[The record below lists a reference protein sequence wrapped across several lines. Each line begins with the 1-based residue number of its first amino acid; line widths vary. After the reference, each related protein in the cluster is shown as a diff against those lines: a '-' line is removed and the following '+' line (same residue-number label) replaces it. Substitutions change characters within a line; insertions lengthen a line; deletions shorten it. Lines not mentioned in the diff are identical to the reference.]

1 MGLQLFHFVYD
12 TLMQKANDN
21 APDNSLFLPVA
32 LSGMTDG
39 SGNKYLPLKGNQWNL
54 DNIGGAQDISADM
67 ATSWFQALFPLIG
80 QLSLQTNPTPPVTQ
94 QMVDDAKA
102 AVTYIMSQHLN
113 VIPYPGVGPDLDV
126 SSIEIQG
133 LANIQVSG
141 EPPAVTTSNAGYTAE
156 ITLNLNAYAST
167 GQDWNQ
173 PLALAGPEKGTDSTT
188 SPPTAFDGLG
198 FTLKQCLCFVD
209 KQMNI
214 VAPPPTLG
222 LTLSSDHANGFECL
236 ATGIALLTLSNA
248 KVVSGT
254 TVAVDGTGNSAALQI
269 DLNTVQLVAVQ
280 GTTPTFT
287 LQNLQYQSI
296 SPVPFPAYI
305 NTSVFY
311 APWSQ
316 FFKQVLSTGDAA
328 QLLSTQVNNALMD
341 SGNRTQV
348 GKLLNQQLKNAFD
361 DIFGSTQVA
370 GSTVDTDANA
380 VDKYLF
386 DRARGALNDPSSYVY
401 LPTLVLGS
409 TSPVL
414 EPYTAVNLSI
424 PGPFKTPIMEQNI
437 VLSDIVLQS
446 LAVQGLS
453 NVVAPPNNI
462 VFGGDPTNPQAS
474 ATLLLGTMNPGPTVT
489 IKGTPR
495 TVPSPPAT
503 ASTPFTLNVQ
513 VNQNAP
519 IPLSGTL
526 NLSLQNNS
534 NTLGI
539 QTALNASGDT
549 PDDLKLTYSKIVLVA
564 GDQDVVLTVTLPD
577 DESAYA
583 MFINAFL
590 SQSQLIEQVVSA
602 LNDAIA
608 DNLQQISDAATQ
620 FARSAFKNLGQ

>member
-21 APDNSLFLPVA
+21 VPGNSLFLPVA
-32 LSGMTDG
+32 LSGMKD
-39 SGNKYLPLKGNQWNL
+39 SNGNDYLPLKESQWSL
-54 DNIGGAQDISADM
+54 GNIGGAQDISADM
-67 ATSWFQALFPLIG
+67 ATSWFNGVFEQVG
-80 QLSLQTNPTPPVTQ
+80 SLSQMTPKPPITQ
-94 QMVDDAKA
+94 QMIDDATA
-102 AVTYIMSQHLN
+102 AAEYVMSQSLL
-113 VIPYPGVGPDLDV
+113 VGPYPDCGPDLNV
-126 SSIEIQG
+126 TSIQIDG

-141 EPPAVTTSNAGYTAE
+141 QPPTVGANDQGYDAQ
-156 ITLNLNAYAST
+156 ITLNLNAYPST
-167 GQDWNQ
+167 GQGWN
-173 PLALAGPEKGTDSTT
+173 LSLGLGGPEQGEDSNTGA
-188 SPPTAFDGLG
+188 PFKGLG
-198 FTLKQCLCFVD
+198 FTLTQCLCFMD
-209 KQMNI
+209 QSGNI
-214 VAPPPTLG
+214 VPPPPTLG
-222 LTLSSDHANGFECL
+222 LTLSSQHANGFDCL
-236 ATGIALLTLSNA
+236 ATGIALLKLSNA
-248 KVVSGT
+248 NVVAGT
-254 TVAVDGTGNSAALQI
+254 TVGVVGTGNSDALQI
-269 DLNTVQLVAVQ
+269 DLNSVNMVGTQ
-280 GTTPTFT
+280 GTTPTFV

-296 SPVPFPAYI
+296 SPVPFPEYI
-305 NTSVFY
+305 DTSGLYGV
-311 APWSQ
+311 WTE
-316 FFKQVLSTGDAA
+316 FFQNMLSTSDAA
-328 QLLSTQVNNALMD
+328 QLLCGQINSALAD
-341 SGNRTQV
+341 SGNLLKVQ
-348 GKLLNQQLKNAFD
+348 KLLNQQIENAFD

-424 PGPFKTPIMEQNI
+424 PGPFKTSIMGQNI
-437 VLSDIVLQS
+437 ALSDIVLQS

-474 ATLLLGTMNPGPTVT
+474 ATLLLGTMNPGPTVKV
-489 IKGTPR
+489 KGGPR

-539 QTALNASGDT
+539 QTALTASGDT
-549 PDDLKLTYSKIVLVA
+549 PDDLELTYSQIRLVA
-564 GDQDVVLTVTLPD
+564 GDQDVLLTISLPD

-620 FARSAFKNLGQ
+620 FARSALKNLGQ

>member
-1 MGLQLFHFVYD
+1 MP
-12 TLMQKANDN
+12 TL
-21 APDNSLFLPVA
+21 PRGRTGTSRWRWRA
-32 LSGMTDG
+32 LKRERT
-39 SGNKYLPLKGNQWNL
+39 
-54 DNIGGAQDISADM
+54 AR
-67 ATSWFQALFPLIG
+67 
-80 QLSLQTNPTPPVTQ
+80 PT
-94 QMVDDAKA
+94 
-102 AVTYIMSQHLN
+102 
-113 VIPYPGVGPDLDV
+113 
-126 SSIEIQG
+126 
-133 LANIQVSG
+133 
-141 EPPAVTTSNAGYTAE
+141 
-156 ITLNLNAYAST
+156 
-167 GQDWNQ
+167 
-173 PLALAGPEKGTDSTT
+173 
-188 SPPTAFDGLG
+188 PTAFDGLG

-222 LTLSSDHANGFECL
+222 LTLSSDHANGFDCL

-254 TVAVDGTGNSAALQI
+254 TVTVDGTGSSAALQI
-269 DLNTVQLVAVQ
+269 GLNTVQLVAVQ
-280 GTTPTFT
+280 GSTPTFT

-305 NTSVFY
+305 NTSIFY

-341 SGNRTQV
+341 PGNRGQV
-348 GKLLNQQLKNAFD
+348 EQLLNQQLKSAFD

-409 TSPVL
+409 TSPVM

-424 PGPFKTPIMEQNI
+424 PGPFTTSIMGQNI
-437 VLSDIVLQS
+437 ALSGIVLQS
-446 LAVQGLS
+446 LAIQGLS
-453 NVVAPPNNI
+453 NLIAPPNNI
-462 VFGGDPTNPQAS
+462 VFGTNQQAS
-474 ATLLLGTMNPGPTVT
+474 ATLLLGTMNPGPTVQV
-489 IKGTPR
+489 KGSPR

-539 QTALNASGDT
+539 QTTLNASGDT
-549 PDDLKLTYSKIVLVA
+549 PDDLVLTYSQILLVA
-564 GDQDVVLTVTLPD
+564 GDQDVLLTISLPD
-577 DESAYA
+577 DEAAYA

-602 LNDAIA
+602 LNGCIK

-620 FARSAFKNLGQ
+620 FARSALKNLGQ

>member
-21 APDNSLFLPVA
+21 APNNSLFLPVA
-32 LSGMTDG
+32 LSGMKD
-39 SGNKYLPLKGNQWNL
+39 SNGNPYLPLKGTQWDL

-67 ATSWFQALFPLIG
+67 ATSWFQALFPLVG
-80 QLSLQTNPTPPVTQ
+80 QLSVLTNPTLPVTQ
-94 QMVDDAKA
+94 QMVNDAKA

-141 EPPAVTTSNAGYTAE
+141 QPPAVTTSNAGYTAD
-156 ITLNLNAYAST
+156 ITLNLNAYPST
-167 GQDWNQ
+167 GQAWNQ
-173 PLALAGPEKGTDSTT
+173 PLALVGPDKGVDSTT
-188 SPPTAFDGLG
+188 TPPTAFDGLG

-222 LTLSSDHANGFECL
+222 LTLSTEHANGFDCL

-254 TVAVDGTGNSAALQI
+254 TVTVDGTGSSAALHI
-269 DLNTVQLVAVQ
+269 GLDTVQLVAVQ
-280 GTTPTFT
+280 GASPTFT

-305 NTSVFY
+305 DTSVFY

-328 QLLSTQVNNALMD
+328 QLLSTQVNNALKD
-341 SGNRTQV
+341 PDNIRQV
-348 GKLLNQQLKNAFD
+348 ATLLNQQLKSAFD

-380 VDKYLF
+380 VDQYLF
-386 DRARGALNDPSSYVY
+386 NRARAALNDPGSYVY
-401 LPTLVLGS
+401 LPTMVLGS

-424 PGPFKTPIMEQNI
+424 PGPFQTQVSKNVNI
-437 VLSDIVLQS
+437 ALSDIVLQS
-446 LAVQGLS
+446 LAITGLS
-453 NVVAPPNNI
+453 NLVAPPDNI
-462 VFGGDPTNPQAS
+462 VFGTNQQAS
-474 ATLLLGTMNPGPTVT
+474 ATLLLGKVKSGTTVNV
-489 IKGTPR
+489 KGSPR
-495 TVPSPPAT
+495 KVPSPPAT

-513 VNQNAP
+513 VNQNQP

-534 NTLGI
+534 NKLGI
-539 QTALNASGDT
+539 QTTLNASGDT
-549 PDDLKLTYSKIVLVA
+549 PDDLVLTYSQILLVA
-564 GDQDVVLTVTLPD
+564 GDQDVVLTVTLPP
-577 DESAYA
+577 DEEKFAG
-583 MFINAFL
+583 FINAFL

-602 LNDAIA
+602 LNGYIA
-608 DNLQQISDAATQ
+608 GNLQQISDAATQ
-620 FARSAFKNLGQ
+620 FARSALKNLG

>member
-21 APDNSLFLPVA
+21 TPDNSLFLPVA
-32 LSGMTDG
+32 LSGMKG
-39 SGNKYLPLKGNQWNL
+39 SDNKPYLPLKGTQWNL

-67 ATSWFQALFPLIG
+67 ATSWLQALFPLIG

-141 EPPAVTTSNAGYTAE
+141 EPPAVTTSNAGYTAD

-188 SPPTAFDGLG
+188 NPPTAFDGLG

-222 LTLSSDHANGFECL
+222 LTLSSDHANGFDCL

-254 TVAVDGTGNSAALQI
+254 TVTVDGTGSSAALQI
-269 DLNTVQLVAVQ
+269 GLNTVQLVAVQ
-280 GTTPTFT
+280 GSTPTFT

-305 NTSVFY
+305 NTSIFY

-341 SGNRTQV
+341 PGNRGQV
-348 GKLLNQQLKNAFD
+348 EKLLNQQLKSAFD

-401 LPTLVLGS
+401 LPALVLGS
-409 TSPVL
+409 TSPVM

-424 PGPFKTPIMEQNI
+424 PGPFTTSIMGQNI
-437 VLSDIVLQS
+437 ALSGIVLQS
-446 LAVQGLS
+446 LAIQGLS
-453 NVVAPPNNI
+453 NLIAPPNNI
-462 VFGGDPTNPQAS
+462 VFGTNQQAS
-474 ATLLLGTMNPGPTVT
+474 ATLLLGTMNPGPTVQV
-489 IKGTPR
+489 KGSPR

-539 QTALNASGDT
+539 QTTLNASGDT
-549 PDDLKLTYSKIVLVA
+549 PDDLVLTYSQILLVA
-564 GDQDVVLTVTLPD
+564 GDKDVLLTISLPD
-577 DESAYA
+577 DEAAYA

-602 LNDAIA
+602 LNGCIK

-620 FARSAFKNLGQ
+620 FARSALKNLGQ

>member
-21 APDNSLFLPVA
+21 TPGNSLFLPVA
-32 LSGMTDG
+32 LSGMKGSDG
-39 SGNKYLPLKGNQWNL
+39 QLYLPLEGTDWNL

-67 ATSWFQALFPLIG
+67 ATSWFQALFPLLIK
-80 QLSLQTNPTPPVTQ
+80 LSQQANPTPPVTQ

-102 AVTYIMSQHLN
+102 AVTYITSQRLN
-113 VIPYPGVGPDLDV
+113 VVPYSGLGPDLDV
-126 SSIEIQG
+126 SRIEIQG

-141 EPPAVTTSNAGYTAE
+141 EPPVVTTSNAGYTAD

-167 GQDWNQ
+167 GLAWNQ
-173 PLALAGPEKGTDSTT
+173 PLALAGPAQGTDATT
-188 SPPTAFDGLG
+188 SPPTPFKGLA

-209 KQMNI
+209 QKGNI
-214 VAPPPTLG
+214 VPPPPTLG
-222 LTLSSDHANGFECL
+222 LTPSPGHANGFDCL
-236 ATGIALLTLSNA
+236 ATGIALLKLSNA
-248 KVVSGT
+248 KVVAST
-254 TVAVDGTGNSAALQI
+254 TVSVASPVAALQI
-269 DLNTVQLVAVQ
+269 ALDKIQLVAMQ
-280 GTTPTFT
+280 GATPTFT

-328 QLLSTQVNNALMD
+328 QLLSGQVNGALMD
-341 SGNRTQV
+341 QGNRGQV
-348 GKLLNQQLKNAFD
+348 AQLLNQQLKNAFD
-361 DIFGSTQVA
+361 EIFGSTQVA

-386 DRARGALNDPSSYVY
+386 DRARGALNDSGSYVY

-414 EPYTAVNLSI
+414 EPYTAINLSI
-424 PGPFKTPIMEQNI
+424 PGPFKTQVMGVNI
-437 VLSDIVLQS
+437 ALSGIVLQS
-446 LAVQGLS
+446 LAITGLS
-453 NVVAPPNNI
+453 NLVAPPDNI
-462 VFGGDPTNPQAS
+462 VFGTNQQAS
-474 ATLLLGTMNPGPTVT
+474 ATLLLGTMNPGPTVNV
-489 IKGTPR
+489 KGSPR
-495 TVPSPPAT
+495 KVPSPPAT

-519 IPLSGTL
+519 IPLGGTL

-539 QTALNASGDT
+539 QTTLNASGDT
-549 PDDLKLTYSKIVLVA
+549 PDDLELTYSQILLVA
-564 GDQDVVLTVTLPD
+564 GDKDVVLTVTLPD
-577 DESAYA
+577 DEAAYA

-602 LNDAIA
+602 LNGYIA

-620 FARSAFKNLGQ
+620 FARSALKNLGQ